1 MKTWAKLTASIV
13 FFFLLGELLCYTY
26 YFHKNSRVNFGW
38 EKAFHKF
45 NYLASRESLR
55 FQLPSDGVGKEII
68 WKKFFTEGGDYMKFV
83 QKEFDNKFHQLLT
96 LANSFEAKL
105 LLVYIPQ
112 TGPDSFYNCSE
123 KPSKD
128 YFRMLAQKYQT
139 PFLDLSDELAKH
151 KYEHTTLYPGDN
163 HLSRFGNYLV
173 AERISAY
180 LSEFQLVPSIHRDPE
195 SGYPEDLGHFGA
207 YSGSYATAHYR
218 GAAYEVLINNI
229 GIRGVQDL
237 ETPKKSY
244 RVACL
249 GDSFTFGHGVLNEHT
264 YPHLLEN
271 LRGDCEFLNFG
282 IPGTTIT
289 SHLDI
294 LKKLDKLGL
303 DLIILEFGD
312 SDLIDLMTHR
322 QEIFSRIKPSERPAE
337 EYEFLKRIGKI

>member
-1 MKTWAKLTASIV
+1 MKTWAKPTASIV
-13 FFFLLGELLCYTY
+13 FFFLLGSYLFHIY
-26 YFHKNSRVNFGW
+26 YFHKTRALNFSWGKGSL
-38 EKAFHKF
+38 EPS
-45 NYLASRESLR
+45 YLANRESLE
-55 FQLPSDGVGKEII
+55 FQLPSDGVDKEII

-229 GIRGVQDL
+229 GIREVQDL
-237 ETPKKSY
+237 ETPRNPIGLPALAIPSPSDTESSMSTLTRIYSKISE
-244 RVACL
+244 AIT
-249 GDSFTFGHGVLNEHT
+249 SFSIS
-264 YPHLLEN
+264 
-271 LRGDCEFLNFG
+271 

-303 DLIILEFGD
+303 DLIIL
-312 SDLIDLMTHR
+312 
-322 QEIFSRIKPSERPAE
+322 
-337 EYEFLKRIGKI
+337 